1 MPDDVD
7 AASDEALVAKIA
19 SGDEEALRLL
29 HRRYAPVVFT
39 IASRAVDRP
48 TAEEITQDVFVTLWT
63 KHATFDAKRGTLT
76 NWLCQ
81 IARNRAAN
89 ARRHGKS
96 RRSDDHDG
104 EDALT
109 QIEGD
114 DVSPDEAQW
123 TAQRKEALRRAI
135 ETLPSVERTALTLA
149 FFDELSHEQIAATLK
164 TPVGTTKTR
173 IRGAIKRLMPL
184 LLGLAVLGVAVDITV
199 HFEKQKSRSDRA
211 LKMVTASDVVP
222 LHLVPPGAPA
232 SPPPLVHGGYRGRA
246 GSDDGVLTTS
256 ALPTPE
262 AGYEYEAWLRHG
274 DRWIWLGNVTPKS
287 DGTSLLVAEDPSL
300 ATAPDEIRVT
310 VETDTGARP
319 SRRAA
324 LHEGGA
330 PNGPTVLAWPPTPSP
345 P

>member
-7 AASDEALVAKIA
+7 ADSDEGLVAKIA

-39 IASRAVDRP
+39 IASRAVDRS
-48 TAEEITQDVFVTLWT
+48 TAEEITQDVFITLWT
-63 KHATFDAKRGTLT
+63 KHATFDATRGTLK

-81 IARNRAAN
+81 IARNHAAN

-104 EDALT
+104 DDALT
-109 QIEGD
+109 KIVD
-114 DVSPDEAQW
+114 DSTQADEAQW
-123 TAQRKEALRRAI
+123 IAQRKEALRSAI
-135 ETLPSVERTALTLA
+135 ATLPNVERTALTLA

-184 LLGLAVLGVAVDITV
+184 LIGLAVLGVVVDITV
-199 HFEKQKSRSDRA
+199 HFETQKSRSDRA

-222 LHLVPPGAPA
+222 LHLVPPGAPT
-232 SPPPLVHGGYRGRA
+232 SPPPIVHGGYRGRV
-246 GSDDGVLTTS
+246 GSDDGVLTTT
-256 ALPTPE
+256 ALPTPD
-262 AGYEYEAWLRHG
+262 AGYEYDGWLRHG
-274 DRWIWLGNVTPKS
+274 DSWTWLGVVAPKS
-287 DGTSLLVAEDPSL
+287 DGSSLLIAEDPSL

-319 SRRAA
+319 SSRKAM
-324 LHEGGA
+324 HEGA
-330 PNGPTVLAWPPTPSP
+330 TPSGPIVLVWPPAP
-345 P
+345 